1 MMTGFYQGSLQDGI
15 ALALRETKAVVCF
28 VRDDTQMSLTWEEEY
43 FAGEEIAQT
52 LDAKAVALRITAG
65 SQEAGFLTSICPIVK
80 FPTVIVIHNGT
91 LKEYLVPDITKAIF
105 QSRLL
110 IAVNGQTP
118 SEPSQQSQIR
128 TAAGENSEV
137 EASSPPGLSPVTNV
151 TNVTPTQ
158 LPTYPT
164 PQNARVA
171 SSPTPPKPYEDKI
184 TGEVNTNNAQPEK
197 RVSPKRQAPE
207 KEQKEPTARRVQT
220 DKVPPKTKQ
229 TDTGK
234 KATPS
239 REEPKPQPPVPRAPP
254 SQFRLQV
261 RLFDGSSVRS
271 SFSPTQTIRSDV
283 RPWLDGKM
291 GTEQRPYNLKHILTP
306 LPSRTLSVSEE
317 SQSLKDLGLGSTATL
332 VMVPVSSYTD
342 AYSGAGSSL
351 PVRGISAV
359 YNVVSS
365 AASTATGLVGSLIG
379 YGPTAPAADRSGS
392 SSPAS
397 ASASSENTRARNTGL
412 NIRTL
417 RDQQNDRKDS
427 QFYNGNQLNFQPRD
441 QDRKN
446 D

>member
-1 MMTGFYQGSLQDGI
+1 MTSFYQGSLQDGI

-28 VRDDTQMSLTWEEEY
+28 VRDDSQMSLTWEEEY

-65 SQEAGFLTSICPIVK
+65 SQEAGFLTSICPIAK
-80 FPTVIVIHNGT
+80 FPAVIVIHNGT
-91 LKEYLVPDITKAIF
+91 LKEYLVPDITKTTF
-105 QSRLL
+105 QSRLV

-118 SEPSQQSQIR
+118 SEPPQQSQTR
-128 TAAGENSEV
+128 TAAGENSEPV
-137 EASSPPGLSPVTNV
+137 ASSPPGVSPVTNV

-158 LPTYPT
+158 HPTYPT
-164 PQNARVA
+164 PQIARVA
-171 SSPTPPKPYEDKI
+171 SSPTPPDKN

-197 RVSPKRQAPE
+197 PVSPKRQPPE
-207 KEQKEPTARRVQT
+207 KEQKEPSARKVQT

-229 TDTGK
+229 IDTGK
-234 KATPS
+234 KPALS

-317 SQSLKDLGLGSTATL
+317 SQSLRDLGLGSTANL

-365 AASTATGLVGSLIG
+365 VASTATGLVGSFIG

-397 ASASSENTRARNTGL
+397 ASASSENTRPRNTGP

-427 QFYNGNQLNFQPRD
+427 QFYNGIQLNFEPRD

-446 D
+446 N